1 MPRYPLRALATLS
14 AFAAACGSAASP
26 TDAMSGSGGGGLPA
40 SRIEADGGAMP
51 APRTMDLS
59 GEELR
64 VQHQNLTFLVSGDL
78 LGDDPA
84 GMGIYMDRP
93 SNVGTLPMAV
103 TYRQDGRNL
112 WGTGMDQDTSDPYP
126 DYVSVFQSTSG
137 DVFRF
142 REGGRAILGN
152 GIGRPEAEHVLTIQD
167 KNEPDIENILNLS
180 RGDGAHSSRYIR
192 AFNNGAVEFAVGLG
206 GRVGVGKDYSGD
218 VALDVASDVRA
229 RSYLQVEEP
238 DQATNVQEVL
248 NVLDDVARLVPLE
261 YTPTVGDATPR
272 YGLLDTDIQDKLFP
286 ETVKRSG
293 TDNVRSVD
301 YAQVTTL
308 LVAAVKELT
317 QRVEAWRAAGRVGGA
332 QPVPPAGAPPPRA
345 GSTTVR

>member
-14 AFAAACGSAASP
+14 AFAAVACGSAASP

-40 SRIEADGGAMP
+40 SRIEAAAGAMP
-51 APRTMDLS
+51 RTTDLS
-59 GEELR
+59 GQALR

-126 DYVSVFQSTSG
+126 DYVSVFQSTAG

-192 AFNNGAVEFAVGLG
+192 AFNNGAIEFAVGLG

-248 NVLDDVARLVPLE
+248 NVLDNVARLVPLE
-261 YTPTVGDATPR
+261 YTPTVGDPTPR

-286 ETVKRSG
+286 ETVKRLG
-293 TDNVRSVD
+293 TDNIRSVD

-317 QRVEAWRAAGRVGGA
+317 QRVEVLEAGGRVGL
-332 QPVPPAGAPPPRA
+332 VPNLCRPPEHRRPAPGTGLR
-345 GSTTVR
+345 